1 MRRMRRNGDRRGIAL
16 IMVLLAITLV
26 TSVVVQFS
34 YDAHVDYSLAANEA
48 DEVRAYYLAR
58 SGINLYKLI
67 LTADQKIA
75 SNQQIKQAMQ
85 SVGMGGF
92 ELWRLVPMIDT
103 AMLRS
108 VSDPEVP
115 DDVKEQLSERFGGIA
130 FDALGKEGGFL
141 DFQGDIHATIEDE
154 ERKIN
159 LNNIADQRTDSP
171 LDSPI
176 GRALYGMSADQR
188 WDPIFDGYNALGER
202 KLTREE
208 VIGNI
213 IDWVDPNQEAVGSG
227 GAEDNLYTGYEER
240 YTAKN
245 AKFDTLAEVAMVRGI
260 DDDFLGAFGKRLTV
274 YSNGK
279 INVNTADPEMI
290 AALILAYGE
299 QPLTFDQALE
309 TARKLIEFRDVQPF
323 SKPEEFVNFLRDSF
337 GITFPNNPNT
347 GIKSRIDVQSRVFTI
362 RSTGLAGEARVTI
375 TAVADNTG
383 TSLRW
388 LYWRV
393 D

>member
-1 MRRMRRNGDRRGIAL
+1 MRRLARGATRQRRGIAL

-26 TSVVVQFS
+26 TAVVVQFS

-58 SGINLYKLI
+58 SGINLYKLV

-75 SNQQIKQAMQ
+75 SNAQVT
-85 SVGMGGF
+85 VGMGGF

-103 AMLRS
+103 AILRS

-130 FDALGKEGGFL
+130 FDALGQEGGFL
-141 DFQGDIHATIEDE
+141 DFQGDIHAEIEDE
-154 ERKIN
+154 ESKIN
-159 LNNIADQRTDSP
+159 LNNIADQRTDTP

-176 GRALYGMSADQR
+176 GRALYGMTADSR
-188 WDPIFDGYNALGER
+188 WDFIFDGYNALGER
-202 KLTREE
+202 KLRREE

-213 IDWVDPNQEAVGSG
+213 IDWVDPNQEAVGTG
-227 GAEDNLYTGYEER
+227 AAEDNLYTGYDEP

-245 AKFDTLAEVAMVRGI
+245 AKFDTLAELAMVRGI
-260 DDDFLGAFGKRLTV
+260 DDDFMQAFGKRLTV

-279 INVNTADPEMI
+279 VNVNTADAATI

-299 QPLTFDQALE
+299 QVLTFDQALE
-309 TARKLIEFRDVQPF
+309 TALKVIELRDVQPF
-323 SKPEEFVNFLRDSF
+323 SKPEEFINLLVNSF

-362 RSTGLAGEARVTI
+362 RSTGHAGEARVTI